1 MERTL
6 VLLKPDAIQ
15 RGLVGEIMSR
25 LERKGLK
32 FVAVKLMVISQE
44 LARRH
49 YADHVGKPFFEGL
62 VEFITSGPIIA
73 AVVEGHNAVEVVR
86 GFMGA
91 TDPRDA
97 APGTI
102 RGDLAL
108 SIGLNL
114 IHGSDSEE
122 SATREVGL
130 FFSPDETVQYSRGI
144 DEWIIES

>member
-44 LARRH
+44 LTRRH

-114 IHGSDSEE
+114 IHGSDSKE

-130 FFSPDETVQYSRGI
+130 FFSPDEIVQYSRGI

>member
-1 MERTL
+1 MGRTL

-44 LARRH
+44 LTRRH

-73 AVVEGHNAVEVVR
+73 AVVEGHNAVGVVR

-114 IHGSDSEE
+114 IHGSDSKE

-130 FFSPDETVQYSRGI
+130 FFSPDEIVQYSRGI

>member
-1 MERTL
+1 MEGTL

-44 LARRH
+44 LTRRH

-114 IHGSDSEE
+114 IHGSDSKE

-130 FFSPDETVQYSRGI
+130 FFSPDEIVQYSRGI

>member
-32 FVAVKLMVISQE
+32 FVAVKLMVISQQ

-73 AVVEGHNAVEVVR
+73 AVVEGHNTVEVVR

-102 RGDLAL
+102 RGDFAL

-130 FFSPDETVQYSRGI
+130 FFSPDEIVQYSRGI

>member
-1 MERTL
+1 MGRTL

-44 LARRH
+44 LTRRH

-114 IHGSDSEE
+114 IHGSDSKE

-130 FFSPDETVQYSRGI
+130 FFSPDEIVQYSRGI